1 MRQQESANV
10 GKLRRWSD
18 GLLTLTRWS
27 PYGMNF
33 VRLTGQLVRAKPG
46 RYVDAIDPRLSFIQP
61 SVYKLAKICL
71 VPCPMPRAEFAK
83 YAPEEGVRAV
93 YEPPW

>member
-1 MRQQESANV
+1 MTAGRDAA
-10 GKLRRWSD
+10 RRPVH
-18 GLLTLTRWS
+18 RI
-27 PYGMNF
+27 
-33 VRLTGQLVRAKPG
+33 RLTGQLVRAKPG